1 MLPIELNMGEEGMT
15 EAELWDQFVQWM
27 IAGGDTMMSY
37 ISIMFAFLVMAHY
50 IGAKLTRIQAAI
62 ACALFFWASAILIY
76 GVVGYF
82 YRAEMFMNKLLQID
96 PGRTFFLST
105 YTIAAMALMM
115 FIGFFVCVLF
125 LYQARREQISN

>member
-1 MLPIELNMGEEGMT
+1 MT

-27 IAGGDTMMSY
+27 VAGGDSMMSY

-50 IGAKLTRIQAAI
+50 IGAKLTRIQAYI

-76 GVVGYF
+76 AVVGYL
-82 YRAEMFMNKLLQID
+82 YRAGMFMDRLLQLD
-96 PGRTFFLST
+96 PTRTFFLST

-115 FIGFFVCVLF
+115 LIGFFVCVLF
-125 LYQARREQISN
+125 LYQARRTQIGN